1 MFGRIFCERIQLII
15 SYYIHTFL
23 LKEALYRRCNNN
35 QIGWNILCVL
45 FVVTHVS
52 SVLWYSSYYI
62 KYLFLL
68 VYKKVLNFTSI
79 IIVHIYSHTPYTFV
93 WNILTF
99 IHFFVNSIHK
109 NLSIEYYYIFFLH
122 LQHRSPPYY
131 FPLFCNSFTYSG
143 YTLDAF
149 VTYTYALFVNY
160 SKKLHWLATAI
171 WHRGVFLIGL

>member
-79 IIVHIYSHTPYTFV
+79 IIVHIYSHTPYTFI

-109 NLSIEYYYIFFLH
+109 NLSIEYYYIFFTFTTPLSSLLFSALLQLFH
-122 LQHRSPPYY
+122 LQWLHTWCIRDIY
-131 FPLFCNSFTYSG
+131 LR
-143 YTLDAF
+143 
-149 VTYTYALFVNY
+149 AL
-160 SKKLHWLATAI
+160 
-171 WHRGVFLIGL
+171 R